1 MTLGLNFYAKCVFYT
16 HRHGKEASDMRVTA
30 TEFARNIAK
39 FQHSVHKEPVEVTN
53 HGRTAGFFLSP
64 EEYAEYTSLKAKARK
79 VLLVGNLSDEKVKEL
94 QDTSMDERH
103 AHLNA
108 LLDD

>member
-1 MTLGLNFYAKCVFYT
+1 MTRWA
-16 HRHGKEASDMRVTA
+16 RRVPKA
-30 TEFARNIAK
+30 
-39 FQHSVHKEPVEVTN
+39 EPVEVTN

-64 EEYAEYTSLKAKARK
+64 DEFADYTSLKAKARK
-79 VLLVGNLSDEKVKEL
+79 VLLVGNLTEDKVKEI
-94 QDTSMDERH
+94 QNTTMDERH

>member
-1 MTLGLNFYAKCVFYT
+1 
-16 HRHGKEASDMRVTA
+16 MRVSA

-64 EEYAEYTSLKAKARK
+64 EEFAEYKNLKAKARK
-79 VLLVGNLSDEKVKEL
+79 VLLVGNLPDDKLKEL
-94 QDTSMDERH
+94 QNTTMDERH

>member
-1 MTLGLNFYAKCVFYT
+1 
-16 HRHGKEASDMRVTA
+16 MRVTA
-30 TEFARNIAK
+30 TQFARNIAK
-39 FQHSVHKEPVEVTN
+39 IQHDVHKEPVEVTN

-64 EEYAEYTSLKAKARK
+64 EEFAEYKNLKAKARK
-79 VLLVGNLSDEKVKEL
+79 VLLVGNLSDEKVKEI
-94 QDTSMDERH
+94 QNTSMDERH

>member
-1 MTLGLNFYAKCVFYT
+1 
-16 HRHGKEASDMRVTA
+16 MRVTA

-64 EEYAEYTSLKAKARK
+64 EEFAEYAYLKAKARK
-79 VLLVGNLSDEKVKEL
+79 VLLVGNLTEDKVKEI
-94 QDTSMDERH
+94 QNTTMDERH
-103 AHLNA
+103 AYLNA